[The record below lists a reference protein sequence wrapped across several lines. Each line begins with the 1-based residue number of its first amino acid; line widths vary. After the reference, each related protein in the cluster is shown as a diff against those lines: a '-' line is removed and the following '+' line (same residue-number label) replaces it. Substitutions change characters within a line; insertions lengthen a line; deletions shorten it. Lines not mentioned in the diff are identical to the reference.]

1 LEQLQILIAGLTA
14 IVLFIFGLEHFSA
27 EIERVTGDRFRRVLA
42 RATRLPVFGVL
53 LGALVTAIIQSSS
66 ATSVIAISLVNAGVL
81 SFKNSVGII
90 FGSNVGTTVTAQL
103 VAFKLT
109 EFAPLLIIVG
119 FFMSL
124 MRSRWTLFGKPVFYI
139 GFVFFSL
146 NLIASSLA
154 PLQELEALVDYL
166 IQPQNPLLA
175 ILAGCLFT
183 ALLQSSS
190 VTTGLAIIFAQQG
203 LLSLENAVPLIMGAN
218 IGTTAT
224 ALLAM
229 FNMDLAA
236 KKTALCHF
244 LFNVG
249 GVVLFLPVFLL
260 FGDRL
265 NSFGSNPA
273 VALANIHMTF
283 NIASCLI
290 FLALIGPFTRLV
302 ESVMGEGKMDFER
315 IDLPKHSP
323 ETPFAEQYQRL
334 EENLLQLF
342 AFLQENYNLVTL
354 GIESNYRSVQE
365 AAERRIEYIAF
376 LERDVQAT
384 FSQFLVNT
392 ADEEE
397 SRQLMNLFTRY
408 DYLFQIEDSIEDL
421 FNTKVTMDKQFI
433 ELRSDVMVMV
443 REVSSR
449 TLHLF
454 DMTYRALSDGQR
466 PETHDA
472 SVELRGVIDAV
483 NRDLLRLMRDPRR
496 QDVGVLSHFLTY
508 SRRVQDKLQRF
519 GKIAGRSIAPQAE
532 PGETEVGDVTAEHV
546 PDGTGASNA
555 SP

>member
-1 LEQLQILIAGLTA
+1 MEQLQILIAGLTA

-154 PLQELEALVDYL
+154 PLQESEALVDYL

-273 VALANIHMTF
+273 VALANIHMIF

-433 ELRSDVMVMV
+433 ELRSDVMLMV

-519 GKIAGRSIAPQAE
+519 GKIAGRSIAPQTE
-532 PGETEVGDVTAEHV
+532 PGETGVGDVTAELV
-546 PDGTGASNA
+546 PDETGAGNA

>member
-154 PLQELEALVDYL
+154 PLQESEALVDYL

-273 VALANIHMTF
+273 VALANIHMIF

-433 ELRSDVMVMV
+433 ELRSDVMLMV

-519 GKIAGRSIAPQAE
+519 GKIAGRSIAPQTE
-532 PGETEVGDVTAEHV
+532 PGETGVGDVTAELV
-546 PDGTGASNA
+546 PDETGAGNA